1 MALDAYLEETMSQ
14 IDSFEDRP
22 SLEKWKSST
31 DFIAESDRTSSGGFD
46 CNICLDCVQDPV
58 VTLCGHLYCWP
69 CIYKW
74 LNSNSASSENVEQNK
89 PQCPVCKSEVSQSS
103 LVPLYGR
110 GQTTIASKN
119 KAYQQVG
126 SVIPRR
132 PLGPILYNATSTASE
147 PTFQSN
153 QHFHDPYHRHHHHHH
168 HQMFNSIPSSY
179 STSPMFSTSGSL
191 DNTFGIFGE
200 MMYATVFGNQVSNMY
215 SYNQPGSSN
224 PRIRRHLMRV
234 DKSLSRICFF
244 LFCCMVLCLL
254 LF

>member
-1 MALDAYLEETMSQ
+1 MASNPYFEEPVPQ
-14 IDSFEDRP
+14 VDSFE
-22 SLEKWKSST
+22 EKSSS
-31 DFIAESDRTSSGGFD
+31 DMLKCACYDAIEDSDRNGLRGFD
-46 CNICLDCVQDPV
+46 CYICLDRVQDPV

-132 PLGPILYNATSTASE
+132 PLGPILYNATSTAFQ

-153 QHFHDPYHRHHHHHH
+153 QHFHDPYHRHHHH

-215 SYNQPGSSN
+215 SYNHPGSSN